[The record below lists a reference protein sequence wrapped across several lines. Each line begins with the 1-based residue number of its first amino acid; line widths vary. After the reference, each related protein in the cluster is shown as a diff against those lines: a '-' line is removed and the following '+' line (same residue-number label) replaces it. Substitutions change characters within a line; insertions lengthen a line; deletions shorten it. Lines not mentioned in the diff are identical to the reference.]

1 MRPCAPAC
9 GSSSTT
15 SPARWATACSR
26 YRRWRIEAVSR
37 KPNILVIFM
46 DQLRADVCGC
56 YGGWSSATPNLDRL
70 AAGGTVFTQAYLGNT

>member
-1 MRPCAPAC
+1 M
-9 GSSSTT
+9 
-15 SPARWATACSR
+15 
-26 YRRWRIEAVSR
+26 SR